1 MIDLTKGSGKKLRL
15 GAFAL
20 RYALKPFFFFSILMF
35 ALICFL
41 CLVYVYICLSRLVL
55 GFHYVF
61 KHARL
66 LDFIFWLLLCF
77 CIDLGF

>member
-1 MIDLTKGSGKKLRL
+1 MTKGNGKKSSMR
-15 GAFAL
+15 AFAL
-20 RYALKPFFFFSILMF
+20 RYAFKPFFFFSILMF
-35 ALICFL
+35 ALIFFL

-55 GFHYVF
+55 GFHYVL